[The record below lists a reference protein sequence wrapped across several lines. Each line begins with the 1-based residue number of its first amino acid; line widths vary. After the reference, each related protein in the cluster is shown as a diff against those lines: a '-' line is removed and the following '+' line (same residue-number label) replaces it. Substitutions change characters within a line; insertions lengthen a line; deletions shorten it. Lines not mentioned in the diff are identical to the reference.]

1 VSGQGNF
8 NRQFDHERVK
18 ELLDGGVRPIEV
30 AKIVG
35 CTRQRVSQLDLKYF
49 GMTGRERAR
58 NRRIEASV
66 VPPTHPFVTAAQER
80 GYLVQSIPL
89 PTLRPSKCRVLVN
102 GFSCGLFT
110 SCKRVIGKNT
120 YWTIRR
126 STSNLDMDFCIWD
139 TPVGFLIIPRKKQPK
154 HSTCIALRDRRKPGA
169 YSKRHDY
176 INYLNAWEQLE
187 RKRENKIA

>member
-8 NRQFDHERVK
+8 NRQFDHERIK
-18 ELLDGGVRPIEV
+18 ELLEGGVKPIEV

-35 CTRQRVSQLDLKYF
+35 CTRERVRQLDLKYF
-49 GMTGRERAR
+49 GLTGRKRAFNVR
-58 NRRIEASV
+58 VKNST
-66 VPPTHPFVTAAQER
+66 VPPIHPFITAARER
-80 GYLVQSIPL
+80 GCSVEGIPI
-89 PTLRPSKCRVLVN
+89 TNLRPSKARVLIN

-110 SCKRVIGKNT
+110 SSQRRLGKNV

-126 STSNLDMDFCIWD
+126 STASAKMDFCIWN
-139 TPVGFLIIPRKKQPK
+139 TPIGFLIIPESKQPI

-169 YSKRHDY
+169 YTKPHDY

-187 RKRENKIA
+187 RKQRKIA